1 MQQIRDKSDSEKLA
15 GKEGSNGRKDE
26 VNEVISDIS
35 AALTVS
41 DLNFYYGNGLLQ

>member
-1 MQQIRDKSDSEKLA
+1 MQQTRDESDSEKLA
-15 GKEGSNGRKDE
+15 GKEGSNSRKNE

-41 DLNFYYGNGLLQ
+41 DLNLLWEY